1 MNNMMIIDPYTTALP
16 HVTQCDKKTNINCVD
31 IIAKV
36 IVSLHKIKA
45 TLISSG
51 ALIIETLTNQSDVI
65 I

>member
-1 MNNMMIIDPYTTALP
+1 MW
-16 HVTQCDKKTNINCVD
+16 QKTNINRVD

-51 ALIIETLTNQSDVI
+51 ALIIETLTNQSDI
-65 I
+65 IIWSNDRFLNLVVDSDS